1 MATTTPIIIRHSSED
16 VENVMDDVFSED
28 LLAFNSPVGNIIF
41 VRIIRIL
48 YIYLRFYQSADF
60 IGERSLIQWPHYLL
74 PFRKF

>member
-28 LLAFNSPVGNIIF
+28 LLAFNSPVGNTIF

-48 YIYLRFYQSADF
+48 LTYTSDSIKVRTFLESAV
-60 IGERSLIQWPHYLL
+60 
-74 PFRKF
+74 